1 MRVMSL
7 LVLKEIKKE
16 REKRNREK
24 GREGREEIFYSFMFL
39 LPFSI

>member
-16 REKRNREK
+16 REKGNREK
-24 GREGREEIFYSFMFL
+24 GREGRQEIFSGFMFL
-39 LPFSI
+39 LPV

>member
-16 REKRNREK
+16 REKGNREK
-24 GREGREEIFYSFMFL
+24 GREGIEEIFSGFMFL
-39 LPFSI
+39 LPV